1 MSYLVDGPSGVYMGV
16 PPEHSFVFLIDV
28 SKDAAQCKMLAYLVN
43 VMRDVLSRED
53 LDDTQIHVYTYDE
66 TIH

>member
-1 MSYLVDGPSGVYMGV
+1 MGV

-43 VMRDVLSRED
+43 VMRDVLSTEA